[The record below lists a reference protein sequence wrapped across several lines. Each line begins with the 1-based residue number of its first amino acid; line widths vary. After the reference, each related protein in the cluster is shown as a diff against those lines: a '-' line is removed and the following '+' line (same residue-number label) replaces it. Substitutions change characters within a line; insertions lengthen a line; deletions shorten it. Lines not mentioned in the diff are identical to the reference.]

1 MPFLLLIRLGYSI
14 SQSITLFE
22 DGIGKNQLYFSIQFD
37 GDVETNYV
45 VNKRC
50 YRLGG
55 AALLRVMVDGRQG
68 NEMVQHGSMEQDC

>member
-1 MPFLLLIRLGYSI
+1 MAS
-14 SQSITLFE
+14 E
-22 DGIGKNQLYFSIQFD
+22 KNQLYFSIQFD
-37 GDVETNYV
+37 GDVGTNYV

-68 NEMVQHGSMEQDC
+68 NEMVQHGSMEQDR